1 MSSEISGSV
10 GRWEKGARNLQAD
23 VRTVQRLLKAA
34 AKTLEA
40 PEIDPKGVDGKI
52 SRPTATSDTVNA
64 IEAFQSRFTS
74 AVDGVIAPGSQTW
87 AALLGAVAKMPDDQ
101 ENVSG
106 VCQEFF
112 PFATVPA
119 QSWEK
124 SPLAFASPRA
134 GGARLHAG
142 CDLYF
147 PQGTSI
153 HAIADGVVKRGPY
166 AFYCETFALE
176 IDHGSFLARYG
187 EIQSK
192 TEVIAG
198 ATVRA
203 GQKIARVGH
212 LVGIQVPSDMLHLE
226 LYDKSVSGPLT
237 VGNGSGSAM
246 KNGVP
251 FMRRKDLIDPTLKL
265 NQWRENLPPLPPA

>member
-1 MSSEISGSV
+1 MSPEISGSV
-10 GRWEKGARNLQAD
+10 GRWKNGARNLQAD
-23 VRTVQRLLKAA
+23 VRTVQRLLKTA

-40 PEIDPKGVDGKI
+40 PEIDPKDVDGKI
-52 SRPTATSDTVNA
+52 SRPPATSNTVNA
-64 IEAFQSRFTS
+64 IEAFQSRFTG

-87 AALLGAVAKMPDDQ
+87 AALLGAVAKTPDDQ

-106 VCQEFF
+106 VSQQFF

-147 PQGTSI
+147 PNGTPI
-153 HAIADGVVKRGPY
+153 HAIADGVVIRGPY

-192 TEVIAG
+192 TEVTAG
-198 ATVRA
+198 ARVHA
-203 GQKIARVGH
+203 GQKIASVGR
-212 LVGIQVPSDMLHLE
+212 LVGIQTSSDMLHLE
-226 LYDKSVSGPLT
+226 LYDKSASGPLT
-237 VGNGSGSAM
+237 VASDSGSAM

-251 FMRRKDLIDPTLKL
+251 FMRRKDLIDPTLNL
-265 NQWRENLPPLPPA
+265 NRWRENLPPA